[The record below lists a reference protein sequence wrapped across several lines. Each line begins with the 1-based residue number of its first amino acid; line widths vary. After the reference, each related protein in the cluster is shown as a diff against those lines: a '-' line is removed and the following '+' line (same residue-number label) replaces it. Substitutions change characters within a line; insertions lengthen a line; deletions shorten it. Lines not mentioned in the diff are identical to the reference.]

1 MLKFSTSVPVVLVYL
16 SLADK
21 TVLHLPS
28 LGFRSEEESLAHS
41 CAEGRGL
48 LHSALWFTSVD
59 CEKQFHTASR
69 FVLFLFLFFQY
80 KVSLCSL

>member
-1 MLKFSTSVPVVLVYL
+1 MVLVYL

-28 LGFRSEEESLAHS
+28 LGFRSEESLAHS

-59 CEKQFHTASR
+59 CEKQFHMFCIS
-69 FVLFLFLFFQY
+69 VNHMSFLGPQFPICELE
-80 KVSLCSL
+80 SG

>member
-28 LGFRSEEESLAHS
+28 LGFRSEESLAHS

-69 FVLFLFLFFQY
+69 FVFVFVFVVFVFSIQGFS
-80 KVSLCSL
+80 V

>member
-1 MLKFSTSVPVVLVYL
+1 MLVYL

-28 LGFRSEEESLAHS
+28 LGFRSEESLAHS

-69 FVLFLFLFFQY
+69 FVFVFVFVVFCFGIGFHFIVLADLELT
-80 KVSLCSL
+80 L